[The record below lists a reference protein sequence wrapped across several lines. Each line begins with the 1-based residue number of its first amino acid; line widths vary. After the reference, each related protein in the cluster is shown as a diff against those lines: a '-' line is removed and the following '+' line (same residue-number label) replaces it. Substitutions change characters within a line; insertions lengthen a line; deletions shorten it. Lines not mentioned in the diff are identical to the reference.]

1 MWNQEWERLSD
12 KDKEEFPR
20 IVNLLLSKTFVIRD
34 QFDPKTKN
42 LVINKDYRF
51 IERHYNL
58 LNDYL
63 KKAGWHIQSD
73 GYLGVLAAYNRFGTN
88 RYRLDKQ
95 TTYFLYT
102 LRLIYEEQR
111 EKLTLAK
118 HGFTTVGELVEK
130 MYNLGLIE
138 KKPPDTALREGL
150 NTLKKFQIIDRIEGD
165 WTSPET
171 RVIIYPSIL
180 HLVTNEKIA
189 HVYDH
194 LMEEEGDEDEGIE
207 PDTLD

>member
-1 MWNQEWERLSD
+1 MWSEGWERLSE

-20 IVNLLLSKTFVIRD
+20 IINMLLSKTFIIRD
-34 QFDPKTKN
+34 QFDSKAKN

-51 IERHYNL
+51 IERHLSLINQ
-58 LNDYL
+58 YL
-63 KKAGWHIQSD
+63 KIAGWQVQSD

-88 RYRLDKQ
+88 RFRLDKY

-118 HGFTTVGELVEK
+118 HGFTTVGEIVEK
-130 MYNLGLIE
+130 LFNLGLVE

-150 NTLKKFQIIDRIEGD
+150 NVLKRFQIIDRVEGD
-165 WTSPET
+165 WTNPET
-171 RVIIYPSIL
+171 RVIIYPAIL
-180 HLVTNEKIA
+180 LLVTNEKIS

-194 LMEEEGDEDEGIE
+194 LINEGDEEDETIE
-207 PDTLD
+207 QDALD